1 MRARRNYLGL
11 VQGSG
16 GVSAATWRKIEKAEK
31 PPYRDATLMAICR
44 TLGWTHDSY
53 KRMLEGGDPVDDR
66 PSRTLSLEERVAA
79 LEADVGWLK
88 LEIKPNPGDKRDD

>member
-1 MRARRNYLGL
+1 MRSRRNFLGL

-31 PPYRDATLMAICR
+31 PPYRDATLMAICK

-53 KRMLEGGDPVDDR
+53 QLILQGEDPVEDR
-66 PSRTLSLEERVAA
+66 PRQTRSLEERVAS
-79 LEADVGWLK
+79 LEADIVWLK
-88 LEIKPNPGDKRDD
+88 LELQPRSDDD